1 MVSSYEKWIGEKSM
15 GANVNYQGL
24 TPSDWIALTSVIVD
38 VLAMLVG
45 AFIAVWVVR
54 SIQSKL
60 DSEHKLREYFHSEI
74 LSVRDGYRKILD
86 DIYHHT
92 MRPKDFQQRMS
103 SLSILST
110 DIMIHVKE
118 RYDIDDVRLV
128 SFQLDLN
135 EKISEESVFLAAYL
149 PNNILEF
156 PKTFEAE
163 LRQFEATNNSVFNEI
178 LVKLYKTT

>member
-1 MVSSYEKWIGEKSM
+1 M
-15 GANVNYQGL
+15 GTNVNYQGL
-24 TPSDWIALTSVIVD
+24 SPSDWIALTSIFVD

-60 DSEHKLREYFHSEI
+60 DSEQKLREYFHSEI

-92 MRPKDFQQRMS
+92 MRPKEFQQRMS

-110 DIMIHVKE
+110 DIMLHVKE
-118 RYDIDDVRLV
+118 KYGIDDVRLV

-135 EKISEESVFLAAYL
+135 EKISDEPGFLAAYI
-149 PNNILEF
+149 PNNVLEF
-156 PKTFEAE
+156 PRTFEAE

-178 LVKLYKTT
+178 FVKLYKTT

>member
-1 MVSSYEKWIGEKSM
+1 M
-15 GANVNYQGL
+15 GTNVNYQRL
-24 TPSDWIALTSVIVD
+24 SPSDWIALTSIFVD

-45 AFIAVWVVR
+45 AFIAVWVVK

-60 DSEHKLREYFHSEI
+60 DAEQKLKEYFHSEM
-74 LSVRDGYRKILD
+74 LSVRNGYRKIFD

-92 MRPKDFQQRMS
+92 MRPKDFIQRMN

-110 DIMIHVKE
+110 DIMLHIKE

-135 EKISEESVFLAAYL
+135 EKISEAPVFLTAYIPDNVL
-149 PNNILEF
+149 VF
-156 PKTFEAE
+156 PGAFEAE
-163 LRQFEATNNSVFNEI
+163 LRQFEAANNSVFNEI
-178 LVKLYKTT
+178 FVKLYKTA

>member
-1 MVSSYEKWIGEKSM
+1 M

-149 PNNILEF
+149 PN
-156 PKTFEAE
+156 TFEAE

>member
-1 MVSSYEKWIGEKSM
+1 M

-128 SFQLDLN
+128 SFQ
-135 EKISEESVFLAAYL
+135 
-149 PNNILEF
+149 
-156 PKTFEAE
+156 
-163 LRQFEATNNSVFNEI
+163 
-178 LVKLYKTT
+178 